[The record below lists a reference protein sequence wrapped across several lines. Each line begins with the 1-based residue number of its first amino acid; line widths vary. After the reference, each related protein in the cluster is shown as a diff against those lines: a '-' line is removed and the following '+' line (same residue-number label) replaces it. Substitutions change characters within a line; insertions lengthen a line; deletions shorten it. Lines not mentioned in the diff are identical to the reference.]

1 MRWFR
6 VEWGQ
11 NTVASPKRIVT
22 MGETRAATRPAPETG
37 ATDTDAGA
45 LPTGTARRD
54 EGDPIADALQTLFR
68 STEAEPLPDHLKAL
82 LDRLA
87 AEEEA
92 AQ

>member
-1 MRWFR
+1 
-6 VEWGQ
+6 
-11 NTVASPKRIVT
+11 
-22 MGETRAATRPAPETG
+22 MGETRAATKPAPDTG
-37 ATDTDAGA
+37 ATETDADA
-45 LPTGTARRD
+45 LPAATARRE

-92 AQ
+92 GQ